1 MDDARAPLPMEPKEC
16 RQRAEDPERDTAER
30 LVFATLA
37 VAGELHLIRQQLQRK
52 GGR

>member
-16 RQRAEDPERDTAER
+16 RQRAENPDHNDAER
-30 LVFATLA
+30 LVSALLA

-52 GGR
+52 GRG